1 MLMPS
6 IFGEDLFDD
15 FMGYPAGRQAAAN
28 AYPQVKDMMKTDI
41 RDVDGNYEL
50 DIDLPGFKKEDVKI
64 QLKDGYL
71 NIQATRE
78 EKKDEKDG
86 KGKYVRRERYTGT
99 CNRSFY
105 IGKSIKH
112 EDIHAK
118 YDNGILH
125 LTFPKEETKK
135 EVEEKKFIAIDSVI
149 TMSGTTQTDIGYVS
163 KLQIAHCI
171 CLNKCNPL
179 FFTPLPCPGRG
190 FFSYLYTFF
199 RLCYT

>member
-15 FMGYPAGRQAAAN
+15 FMGYPTGRQAA

-50 DIDLPGFKKEDVKI
+50 DVDLPGFKKDEIKV

-78 EKKDEKDG
+78 EKKDEKDE

-105 IGKSIKH
+105 VGPNIKH

-118 YDNGILH
+118 YEDGILK
-125 LTFPKEETKK
+125 LSVPKKAPK
-135 EVEEKKFIAIDSVI
+135 AVEEKDGYIAIE
-149 TMSGTTQTDIGYVS
+149 G
-163 KLQIAHCI
+163 
-171 CLNKCNPL
+171 
-179 FFTPLPCPGRG
+179 
-190 FFSYLYTFF
+190 
-199 RLCYT
+199 

>member
-50 DIDLPGFKKEDVKI
+50 EIDLPGFKKDEIQV

-71 NIQATRE
+71 VLSAA
-78 EKKDEKDG
+78 KGLDKDEKDKEG
-86 KGKYVRRERYTGT
+86 NYIRRERYAGSM
-99 CNRSFY
+99 CRSFY
-105 IGKSIKH
+105 VGDAVSE

-118 YDNGILH
+118 YEDGILK
-125 LTFPKEETKK
+125 LSVPKKAP
-135 EVEEKKFIAIDSVI
+135 EKIEKDGYIAIE
-149 TMSGTTQTDIGYVS
+149 G
-163 KLQIAHCI
+163 
-171 CLNKCNPL
+171 
-179 FFTPLPCPGRG
+179 
-190 FFSYLYTFF
+190 
-199 RLCYT
+199 